1 MACRPATAGILR
13 SAVVALEG
21 AADELGDAGDE
32 EAALVLDHCGC
43 RARRII
49 KARYGPPPTQDRI
62 AAAAAGLLATALAL
76 EEAGDPEASG
86 LFGRAAEALA
96 AILDGRRGPP
106 PRHLGRAIGLRN
118 VRAIVKAPKYLK
130 NKGKFCKCEMKNPVK
145 GERAE

>member
-1 MACRPATAGILR
+1 MARGPATAGILR

-86 LFGRAAEALA
+86 LFARAAEGLA
-96 AILDGRRGPP
+96 AILDGRFLSRDARRGPRLQP
-106 PRHLGRAIGLRN
+106 YRKQR
-118 VRAIVKAPKYLK
+118 
-130 NKGKFCKCEMKNPVK
+130 
-145 GERAE
+145 